1 MRNRKFIFALIVLSL
16 GLVLAALPQIG
27 YPLWFDQGALA
38 ACGDVLNHGGVFLRD
53 CWDVRGPI
61 TPLLYAG
68 ALRLLREPVSIFA
81 LNLAWQALT
90 AAAIAWQAW
99 RWWGHRLS
107 ALLAATIYWL
117 AMASLNYWS
126 VAQAEGFANLFFV
139 AATAAAW
146 RVRRRADWRWALLGG
161 LLSGV
166 LFWVK
171 YPFGVYALALLA
183 LLLIQRTARAVL
195 LFWIAGGAVAAVAGA
210 AYFALNGALGE
221 LWLHVQYAIAN
232 FHNKPLDERWAWLT
246 GVFWVEITTFAR
258 VGSTPTAGFKDTV
271 QQVEWLGRGY
281 PFWMLLM
288 ALGMVRAL
296 WLSEKRRALAWAL
309 LWLAIG
315 VMLNIWQGHSYRYHF
330 IIWLPPMA
338 LLAAAALAKPASDP
352 LRLWV
357 RLPAIVLMALFVA
370 GQIAALWPW
379 VRDAFDN
386 LVLQRK
392 PLRALYLESKEAPTV
407 LLADFLAQNTAPEAR
422 VAIFSDTPA
431 VHVLA
436 QRLPATRFPYVRWA
450 DEARDPA
457 LREALAQ
464 RYLADLQRAAPRFFI
479 LTRDEYP
486 WPSARFIETWKRLPE
501 LHRFVEANYRYVGE
515 VGPYLVFERKP

>member
-27 YPLWFDQGALA
+27 YPLWFDQGAFA

-61 TPLLYAG
+61 TPLLYGG

-90 AAAIAWQAW
+90 AAAIAWLAW

-107 ALLAATIYWL
+107 ALLAVTVYWL
-117 AMASLNYWS
+117 GMASLNYWS

-146 RVRRRADWRWALLGG
+146 RVRRRADWRWALFGG
-161 LLSGV
+161 LLSGL

-338 LLAAAALAKPASDP
+338 LLAAA
-352 LRLWV
+352 
-357 RLPAIVLMALFVA
+357 
-370 GQIAALWPW
+370 
-379 VRDAFDN
+379 
-386 LVLQRK
+386 
-392 PLRALYLESKEAPTV
+392 
-407 LLADFLAQNTAPEAR
+407 
-422 VAIFSDTPA
+422 
-431 VHVLA
+431 
-436 QRLPATRFPYVRWA
+436 
-450 DEARDPA
+450 
-457 LREALAQ
+457 
-464 RYLADLQRAAPRFFI
+464 
-479 LTRDEYP
+479 
-486 WPSARFIETWKRLPE
+486 
-501 LHRFVEANYRYVGE
+501 
-515 VGPYLVFERKP
+515 